1 MKLKDI
7 KNNFEVINH
16 NGYYLLF
23 DKEINTDKYLNK
35 KYYGKIKY
43 DSKKEIVTLVEDV
56 AKIIPEE
63 YLEDYGIVVPAQTYY
78 REHIIH
84 KGCSVDCL
92 KRTIDEYIQTLPYP
106 SSFYN
111 PQFKKNVF
119 IELCV
124 NDYLK
129 RLGFDPIGGFASSQT
144 FVLRGYNPF
153 KKGDDYITLIIEVVD
168 DTTNGVVSMVN
179 GSLNWMEV
187 SFTNLDEAIGAI
199 NSLVKPVLLS
209 SVAFS
214 INKFDNIS
222 NMMSN
227 LNGAKE
233 NTIDIETAKVYISD
247 AKKKIIKT
255 LEDTLKMLK
264 GNK

>member
-7 KNNFEVINH
+7 KEHFDVVEY

-23 DKEINTDKYLNK
+23 DKEINTSQYLNK

-56 AKIIPEE
+56 AKITSEE
-63 YLEDYGIVVPAQTYY
+63 YLEDYGINVPAQTYY
-78 REHIIH
+78 REHIIG

-92 KRTIDEYIQTLPYP
+92 KRTIDEYIKTLPYP
-106 SSFYN
+106 SCFYN
-111 PQFKKNVF
+111 PQLKKNVF

-124 NDYLK
+124 HDYLK
-129 RLGFDPIGGFASSQT
+129 RLGFELVSGYAGFQI
-144 FVLRGYNPF
+144 FMLNGYNLF
-153 KKGDDYITLIIEVVD
+153 KKDEDYITLSFKVVD
-168 DTTNGVVSMVN
+168 DTTNGVVSMIN

-209 SVAFS
+209 SIAFS

-222 NMMSN
+222 DIMSN
-227 LNGAKE
+227 LNSAE
-233 NTIDIETAKVYISD
+233 DNTIDVKTEKVYVSD
-247 AKKKIIKT
+247 AKEKVIKM

-264 GNK
+264 GK